1 MRGCWDEPLFQGW
14 PLGTSTL
21 TGKRRRLVC
30 KERGHCGHVQVRR
43 EGTGQ
48 RRREGRGARRL
59 PAGPGGRPP
68 PPSVCSSHTPG
79 GILPLTRTRP
89 QRRNLDVACSKRL
102 SSVVLPRLLRGG
114 GGFPLLPCR
123 EDTCRVRVHVPL
135 PPGVLNMR

>member
-1 MRGCWDEPLFQGW
+1 MRGCRDEPLFQGW

-30 KERGHCGHVQVRR
+30 QERGHCGHVHVRR
-43 EGTGQ
+43 EGTGR
-48 RRREGRGARRL
+48 RRREGRGADGFLLVPEDAHPRPVSAVHTR
-59 PAGPGGRPP
+59 PGGLY
-68 PPSVCSSHTPG
+68 PSH
-79 GILPLTRTRP
+79 RTHP

-114 GGFPLLPCR
+114 RGFLLLPCR